1 MPEYK
6 YPRRQA
12 IRWIMHQL
20 SKPALGLFADVEII
34 GEANL
39 PKTGPLI
46 VIGNHF
52 SFLDPVAFVR
62 FSPWPIDF
70 VGAAFPPFA
79 PGWTKLITSMWGFYK
94 LYRGT
99 GSKEALR
106 AAEAIL
112 AQNGTLGIF
121 PEGGSWATVLKP
133 ARPGTAYLA
142 ARTGAKLLPVGLYG
156 FNDVFP
162 FRLRDRAKPVIKIGE
177 PFGPFKIT
185 SRGRERRRQLDEIGE
200 TIMRNLADLLPDE
213 LRGSYSSDPAI
224 RAAAKEIEDY
234 PWDENPEGRVESSG
248 DIL

>member
-1 MPEYK
+1 
-6 YPRRQA
+6 
-12 IRWIMHQL
+12 
-20 SKPALGLFADVEII
+20 V
-34 GEANL
+34 
-39 PKTGPLI
+39 
-46 VIGNHF
+46 
-52 SFLDPVAFVR
+52 
-62 FSPWPIDF
+62 
-70 VGAAFPPFA
+70 
-79 PGWTKLITSMWGFYK
+79 GFYK